1 MAGRTTTG
9 NKKSNTTKQE
19 MTPYQ
24 KEQYEFVVKINE
36 FKLAAEASVVSIIYK
51 NPNLI
56 TEINLS
62 IDDFTNNCWRVYFA
76 IAHGMIVTEK
86 NTSLTELDINFYLE
100 KHKKLTDKYNEYG
113 GYGTISK
120 AMSYVNE
127 KSLPAYIN
135 EIKKWNAVLQL
146 VKFGLPLSKER
157 LKEFVDMSL
166 DEIYNEQEG
175 YLNHVFANA
184 EIKVKSYNALSG
196 LHELVDKLNEGEQ
209 NGLPITAELLNKEI
223 GGLRLGNI
231 YGLIGGS
238 GSGKST
244 TVFNIILPKV
254 IENNERICIFINE
267 EDETKVKRELL
278 LYCCQYILKK
288 PVKKVQLRDG
298 NFDKETLE
306 TLHKAAD
313 WLEEQDRNH
322 NITVIPLERYTVD
335 VVIRL
340 IKQYKLLH
348 NINYFI
354 IDTLKESADSKESI
368 IEGMLHDSIKLYD
381 IAKPSG
387 LNVCLVV
394 TLQTSKSSLKN
405 RHLTIGDIGQS
416 KSIVDVFSCAI
427 LIRKAEPT
435 EYKGQKNELKCFR
448 VDGSTKIPFWLEEGK
463 YYMLSF
469 LGKNRFGET
478 DRYAIVSE
486 VNYSTN
492 YFQDLGYA
500 IVPDDV

>member
-1 MAGRTTTG
+1 MAG
-9 NKKSNTTKQE
+9 KKNTVE
-19 MTPYQ
+19 LTPYQ
-24 KEQYEFVVKINE
+24 KEQLEIIKKINE

-51 NPNLI
+51 RPDII
-56 TEINLS
+56 TEINLKLE
-62 IDDFTNNCWRVYFA
+62 DFTNNCWRVYFA

-86 NTSLTELDINFYLE
+86 NTSLTEVDISFYLE
-100 KHKKLTDKYNEYG
+100 KHQKLTEKYIEYG
-113 GYGTISK
+113 GYDTISK
-120 AMSYVNE
+120 AMSYVDE
-127 KSLPAYIN
+127 KSLQAYVN
-135 EIKKWNAVLQL
+135 EVKKWNAVIQL
-146 VKFGLPLSKER
+146 SKFGLPLSKER
-157 LKEFVDMSL
+157 LKEFVDMTL
-166 DEIYNEQEG
+166 EEIYNEQEG

-184 EIKVKSYNALSG
+184 EMKIKSYNALEG

-231 YGLIGGS
+231 YGFIGGS

-244 TVFNIILPKV
+244 TVMNIVLPKV
-254 IENNERICIFINE
+254 IEKNERICVFINE

-288 PVKKVQLRDG
+288 PIKKIQLRDG
-298 NFDKETLE
+298 KFDKETLE

-313 WLEEQDRNH
+313 WLEEQDRNR
-322 NITVIPLERYTVD
+322 NITIIPLERYTVD
-335 VVIRL
+335 IVIRL

-348 NINYFI
+348 NVNYFI
-354 IDTLKESADSKESI
+354 IDTLKESADSKENI

-381 IAKPSG
+381 VTKPKG

-427 LIRKAEPT
+427 LMRKAEPS
-435 EYKGQKNELKCFR
+435 EYRGGKSELKCFR
-448 VDGSTKIPFWLEEGK
+448 LEKSTKIPFFLEEGR
-463 YYMLSF
+463 YYMLYF
-469 LGKNRFGET
+469 IGKNRFGMT
-478 DRYAIVSE
+478 DHYAIVSE
-486 VNYSTN
+486 VDYSTN
-492 YFQDLGYA
+492 YFKDLGYA
-500 IVPDDV
+500 IVPEDSVSSK

>member
-1 MAGRTTTG
+1 MATSNIG
-9 NKKSNTTKQE
+9 NKKQNVNQG

-24 KEQYEFVVKINE
+24 KEQYEILKNINE
-36 FKLAAEASVVSIIYK
+36 YKLAAEASVVSIIYK

-56 TEINLS
+56 TDINLS
-62 IDDFTNNCWRVYFA
+62 IEDFTNNCWRVYYA
-76 IAHGMIVTEK
+76 IAHGMIITEK
-86 NTSLTELDINFYLE
+86 NFSLTEIDINFYLE
-100 KHKKLTDKYNEYG
+100 KHKKLAAKYNEYG
-113 GYGTISK
+113 GYNTILQ
-120 AMSYVNE
+120 ATEYINE

-135 EIKKWNAVLQL
+135 EIKKWNAVIQL
-146 VKFGLPLSKER
+146 VRFGLPLNKNK

-166 DEIYNEQEG
+166 EEIYNEQEG
-175 YLNHVFANA
+175 YLNHIFANA
-184 EIKVKSYNALSG
+184 EMKIKSYNALEG
-196 LHELVDKLNEGEQ
+196 LHELVNKLNEGEQ

-244 TVFNIILPKV
+244 TVMNIILPKI

-288 PVKKVQLRDG
+288 PIKKVQLRDG

-313 WLEEQDRNH
+313 WLEEQDKNH

-335 VVIRL
+335 IVIRL

-354 IDTLKESADSKESI
+354 IDTLKESADSKENI
-368 IEGMLHDSIKLYD
+368 IEGMLHDSVKLYD
-381 IAKPSG
+381 LVKPSG
-387 LNVCLVV
+387 LNICLVV

-405 RHLTIGDIGQS
+405 RHLTIADIGQS

-427 LIRKAEPT
+427 LIRKADSS

-448 VDGSTKIPFWLEEGK
+448 IEGTTKIPVFLEEGK

-469 LGKNRFGET
+469 LGKNRFGST
-478 DRYAIVSE
+478 DVYAIVSE

-492 YFQDLGYA
+492 YFKDIGYA
-500 IVPDDV
+500 IVPEDNN